1 MRTFPEKHV
10 WHTYRISYGDTDA
23 MGILYYANY
32 LHIFERMRNEIIRAS
47 GVSYAEVERRGIY
60 LPVRQAE
67 CRYRSPLR
75 YDDLAAIRGAISD
88 WGRASVTF
96 MYEIYSEDHTI
107 LHATGSTQHAIT
119 NAEAKPLPVPGWL
132 REIFE

>member
-1 MRTFPEKHV
+1 MKDFPEKHV

-32 LHIFERMRNEIIRAS
+32 LQLFERMRSEIIRAS
-47 GVSYAEVERRGIY
+47 GVSYAEVEKRGVY
-60 LPVRQAE
+60 LPVRHAE

-75 YDDLAAIRGAISD
+75 YDDLANMRGGISE

-96 MYEIYSEDHTI
+96 VYEIWNEDRTL

-119 NAEAKPLPVPGWL
+119 TREASPMRVPAWL